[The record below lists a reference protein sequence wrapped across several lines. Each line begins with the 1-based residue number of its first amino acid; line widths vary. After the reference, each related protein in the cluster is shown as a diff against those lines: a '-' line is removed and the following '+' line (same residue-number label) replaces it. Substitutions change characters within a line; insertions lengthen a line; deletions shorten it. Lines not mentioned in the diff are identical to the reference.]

1 MRLQRTRNRQE
12 QKLIQR
18 APRAPPE
25 RFLSGKLLPT
35 GCQQGSQ
42 GAPKMSPTDPKT
54 SKLRPQ
60 GSQNGAPEPSGLP
73 KWSLEELQKP
83 KNEATVQAN
92 NTPNLQNSL
101 RIRNLLILAQV
112 FTNIATAIIKLCD
125 PLLSM
130 FASTLLRPPIFSV
143 KVSACPFL

>member
-1 MRLQRTRNRQE
+1 
-12 QKLIQR
+12 
-18 APRAPPE
+18 
-25 RFLSGKLLPT
+25 
-35 GCQQGSQ
+35 
-42 GAPKMSPTDPKT
+42 MSPTDPKT

-143 KVSACPFL
+143 KMSACPFLSESSWSSHVPLGCWRRDRPMNRKPLKNFRLRI